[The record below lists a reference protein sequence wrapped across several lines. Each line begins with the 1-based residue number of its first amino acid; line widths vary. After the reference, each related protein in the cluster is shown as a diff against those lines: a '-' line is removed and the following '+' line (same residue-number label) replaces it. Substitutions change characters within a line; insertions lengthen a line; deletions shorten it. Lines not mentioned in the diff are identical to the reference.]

1 MYGLGDIDFKAL
13 DQAAPMHPSLQQ
25 EAARVI
31 KMAEYGTVAITVL
44 QAVAA
49 FSAMTLAILAWK
61 NYSDGKKQKS
71 RKSRRA
77 TLNPKRRRR

>member
-13 DQAAPMHPSLQQ
+13 DQAQPMHPSLQQ

-49 FSAMTLAILAWK
+49 FSALTLAIIAWR
-61 NYSDGKKQKS
+61 NYADSKKSKS
-71 RKSRRA
+71 HSKRS
-77 TLNPKRRRR
+77 TKRRTL

>member
-1 MYGLGDIDFKAL
+1 MYGLGDIDFQAL
-13 DQAAPMHPSLQQ
+13 DQAQPLHPSLQQ

-49 FSAMTLAILAWK
+49 FSALTLAIIAWK
-61 NYSDGKKQKS
+61 NYTDGKHSKRS
-71 RKSRRA
+71 SRRA
-77 TLNPKRRRR
+77 TLNPKRRKR